1 MIYGTDVS
9 ISTVSLSC
17 RKLETKDGSRLC
29 CLADFHLG
37 SDATLLL
44 PHSML
49 MSPALLPVSMPRVLM
64 TQPPLPPMPPPMP
77 QMGLPLSLS
86 LVPPPLPPQSM
97 PPSRVAR
104 LRQSATSAV
113 GQPFGQ
119 KLDKFSGTKS
129 CVLVGTIDGGLGMLM
144 PVDERMYRRLA
155 LLQQI
160 MSMGVPTPCGLNPRE
175 YRVIRTTRFV
185 TEKKKGILDG
195 TLLWKYV
202 SLESSLQDELAAA
215 MGVTTDTILESLL
228 ELDLLGSFF

>member
-1 MIYGTDVS
+1 M
-9 ISTVSLSC
+9 
-17 RKLETKDGSRLC
+17 
-29 CLADFHLG
+29 
-37 SDATLLL
+37 
-44 PHSML
+44 
-49 MSPALLPVSMPRVLM
+49 
-64 TQPPLPPMPPPMP
+64 
-77 QMGLPLSLS
+77 
-86 LVPPPLPPQSM
+86 
-97 PPSRVAR
+97 
-104 LRQSATSAV
+104 

-144 PVDERMYRRLA
+144 PVEERMYRRLA

>member
-1 MIYGTDVS
+1 
-9 ISTVSLSC
+9 
-17 RKLETKDGSRLC
+17 
-29 CLADFHLG
+29 
-37 SDATLLL
+37 
-44 PHSML
+44 ML
-49 MSPALLPVSMPRVLM
+49 MSPALLPVSHPRVLM
-64 TQPPLPPMPPPMP
+64 PQPPLPPMPPPMP
-77 QMGLPLSLS
+77 QMGLSLS
-86 LVPPPLPPQSM
+86 LVPPPLPPHSM
-97 PPSRVAR
+97 PPGNPSNRIVR
-104 LRQSATSAV
+104 SRQSATSAM

-119 KLDKFSGTKS
+119 RLDKFSGTKS

-144 PVDERMYRRLA
+144 PVEERMYRRLA

-185 TEKKKGILDG
+185 PEKKKGILDG

>member
-1 MIYGTDVS
+1 
-9 ISTVSLSC
+9 
-17 RKLETKDGSRLC
+17 
-29 CLADFHLG
+29 
-37 SDATLLL
+37 
-44 PHSML
+44 
-49 MSPALLPVSMPRVLM
+49 
-64 TQPPLPPMPPPMP
+64 
-77 QMGLPLSLS
+77 
-86 LVPPPLPPQSM
+86 
-97 PPSRVAR
+97 
-104 LRQSATSAV
+104 
-113 GQPFGQ
+113 
-119 KLDKFSGTKS
+119 
-129 CVLVGTIDGGLGMLM
+129 MLM